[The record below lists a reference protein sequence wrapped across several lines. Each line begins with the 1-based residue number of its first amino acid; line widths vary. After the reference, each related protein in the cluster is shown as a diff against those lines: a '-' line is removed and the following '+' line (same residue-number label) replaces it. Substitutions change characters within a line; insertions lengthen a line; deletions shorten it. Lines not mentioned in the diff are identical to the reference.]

1 MLVSLRLVSQQ
12 RQKRIVRMLV
22 IVVVLFA
29 VCWLPYHIL
38 FLYMDFGQPEMTYS
52 IVSAILSTQWLI
64 YSNSACNPIVYAVFN
79 TNYRREFSRMLRCR
93 KSKRRTAKMNE
104 MEMSGKAVENNIS
117 LTDSRGFDSVGSTI
131 STTAI

>member
-93 KSKRRTAKMNE
+93 KSERRTAKMNE